1 MTYKFKREDECGL
14 ILFNIENDNRYELK
28 MILDT
33 GATNTTIDSN
43 ALYLLAHNGK
53 ENIGNVETA
62 NGIIETEVF
71 EIDTFES
78 LGVTKEKIKF
88 PFTISWRT
96 VFFQTTTV
104 LMDLIF

>member
-1 MTYKFKREDECGL
+1 
-14 ILFNIENDNRYELK
+14 